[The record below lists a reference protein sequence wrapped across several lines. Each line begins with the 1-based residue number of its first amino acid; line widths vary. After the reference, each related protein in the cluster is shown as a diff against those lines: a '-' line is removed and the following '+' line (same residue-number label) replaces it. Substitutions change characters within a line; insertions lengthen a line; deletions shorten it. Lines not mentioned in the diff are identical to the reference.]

1 MKLNLKLITKD
12 TEDSQKLKSICTFK
26 CVKIKEETSKKIRKY
41 CKLQKKKKKMKCNT
55 KKFVAC
61 S

>member
-12 TEDSQKLKSICTFK
+12 TEDSQKLKSIYTFK

-41 CKLQKKKKKMKCNT
+41 CKLQKKKKK
-55 KKFVAC
+55 
-61 S
+61 